1 MIMKS
6 DERME
11 ICKRC
16 PLYKEDEVWGAS
28 CNSNLYLNPETG
40 ETSRFSHVGWIRGCG
55 CHLKYKTK
63 HPNAKC
69 VAGKW

>member
-1 MIMKS
+1 MKS

-16 PLYKEDEVWGAS
+16 PLYKEDEVWGPS

-40 ETSRFSHVGWIRGCG
+40 ETSRFSHVG
-55 CHLKYKTK
+55 
-63 HPNAKC
+63 
-69 VAGKW
+69 